1 MTQLTNRSPELR
13 ARWKHP
19 FPQKRFAYSQ
29 CDDLWQ
35 IEDHKYGICFTFG
48 NGKYWEQVKGMW
60 FVRNYVRIHGDINLN
75 SMPYTLDDPL
85 NLEGLP
91 AEEDR

>member
-1 MTQLTNRSPELR
+1 ME
-13 ARWKHP
+13 
-19 FPQKRFAYSQ
+19 
-29 CDDLWQ
+29 
-35 IEDHKYGICFTFG
+35 KYTIYYDG
-48 NGKYWEQVKGMW
+48 
-60 FVRNYVRIHGDINLN
+60 NLN